1 MTAYHRSNIAL
12 LLAGGDGTRAAQSV
26 PKQYVQ
32 IEGIPILAYTMRAFD
47 RHPLID
53 GVFVVCRDE
62 WSHLVQRAATELAF
76 NKFRGTI
83 SAGDSC
89 FASIRNGVRHLAG
102 LYPNPDSSSSPA
114 NPSSPSEEAEVVD
127 SSADAFSDP
136 IILVHDGVRPLVSSA
151 VITDAITVCSRHG
164 SAIAALQG
172 EEAFLTGDATK
183 GTGMIPREQ
192 LWGAQTPQTFP
203 LSTLVEVFDEAR
215 QQGIENSQSLYTL
228 MAELHRW
235 PLYKSRGERVN
246 LKITHPEDIWLFS
259 RLVSVL

>member
-1 MTAYHRSNIAL
+1 MKSPHRSNVAL
-12 LLAGGDGTRAAQSV
+12 LLAGGEGTRAAQSV

-53 GVFVVCRDE
+53 DIFVVCRDE
-62 WSHLVQRAATELAF
+62 WSDLVRRAATELAF
-76 NKFRGTI
+76 SKFSGTI
-83 SAGDSC
+83 SSGDSC
-89 FASIRNGVRHLAG
+89 FASIRNGVHHLASV
-102 LYPNPDSSSSPA
+102 YAQPH
-114 NPSSPSEEAEVVD
+114 
-127 SSADAFSDP
+127 DP
-136 IILVHDGVRPLVSSA
+136 IVLVHDGVRPLISSA
-151 VITDAITVCSRHG
+151 IIADSISVCRRHG

-172 EEAFLTGDATK
+172 EEAFLTGDSTK

-203 LSTLVEVFDEAR
+203 LSTLIDVFNEAR
-215 QQGIENSQSLYTL
+215 EQGIEDSQSLYTL

-246 LKITHPEDIWLFS
+246 LKITNPEDIWLFS

>member
-1 MTAYHRSNIAL
+1 MTIHHRPKIAL

-53 GVFVVCRDE
+53 AVYVVCRNE
-62 WSHLVQRAATELAF
+62 WSDLVQRAATELAF
-76 NKFRGTI
+76 SKFCGTI
-83 SAGDSC
+83 PAGDSC
-89 FASIRNGVRHLAG
+89 FASIRNGIRHLAVT
-102 LYPNPDSSSSPA
+102 YSQPA
-114 NPSSPSEEAEVVD
+114 TPEA
-127 SSADAFSDP
+127 SAIPLSGDACDP

-151 VITDAITVCSRHG
+151 VIADAVAVCERHG

-203 LSTLVEVFDEAR
+203 LTTLVDVFNEAEQR
-215 QQGIENSQSLYTL
+215 GIRDSQSLYTL

>member
-1 MTAYHRSNIAL
+1 MRTHHRPNIAL
-12 LLAGGDGTRAAQSV
+12 LLAGGEGTRAAQSV

-32 IEGIPILAYTMRAFD
+32 IEGIPVIAYTMRAFD

-53 GVFVVCRDE
+53 AVYVVCRDE
-62 WSHLVQRAATELAF
+62 WSDLVRRAATELAF
-76 NKFRGTI
+76 SKFGGTI
-83 SAGDSC
+83 TAGDSC
-89 FASIRNGVRHLAG
+89 FASIRNGVRHLASV
-102 LYPNPDSSSSPA
+102 YTQPH
-114 NPSSPSEEAEVVD
+114 
-127 SSADAFSDP
+127 DP

-151 VITDAITVCSRHG
+151 IIADAIAVCERHG

-203 LSTLVEVFDEAR
+203 LNTLVDVFDEAE
-215 QQGIENSQSLYTL
+215 QKGIEDSQSLYTL